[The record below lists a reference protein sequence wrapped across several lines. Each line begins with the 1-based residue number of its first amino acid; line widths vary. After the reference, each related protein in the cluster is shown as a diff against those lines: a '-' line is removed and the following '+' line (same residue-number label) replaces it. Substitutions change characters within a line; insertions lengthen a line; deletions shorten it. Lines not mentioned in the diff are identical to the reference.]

1 MTQLNTA
8 ANRSKAGQPVRQRT
22 ASNTELYSWIFMR
35 VSGILLVLL
44 LFGHLWIMHLIEGGV
59 SRVNF
64 AFVAGRLASPFWQ
77 TYDWALL
84 FLATIHGM
92 NGMRIIISDYVRTPQ
107 KRFWAKMGLYTT
119 AAFMLLLGTLVIITF
134 DPSLPVQ
141 G

>member
-8 ANRSKAGQPVRQRT
+8 ANRSKAGQPARQRT
-22 ASNTELYSWIFMR
+22 AGNTELYSWIFMR

>member
-1 MTQLNTA
+1 MTQTKA
-8 ANRSKAGQPVRQRT
+8 APGMSSARQRT
-22 ASNTELYSWIFMR
+22 TGSTELYSWIFMR
-35 VSGILLVLL
+35 ISGILLVML

-107 KRFWAKMGLYTT
+107 KRFWAKMALFTV
-119 AAFMLLLGTLVIITF
+119 AAFMMLLGTLVIVTF
-134 DPSLPVQ
+134 DPTLALE

>member
-8 ANRSKAGQPVRQRT
+8 ANRSKAGQPVRQRA